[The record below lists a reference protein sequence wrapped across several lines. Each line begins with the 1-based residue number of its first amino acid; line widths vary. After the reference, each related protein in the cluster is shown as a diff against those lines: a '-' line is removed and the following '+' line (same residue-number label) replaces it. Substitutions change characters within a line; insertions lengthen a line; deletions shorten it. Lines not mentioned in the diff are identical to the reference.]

1 MLPAGSSFTVQHSV
15 SYMEHVQ
22 SSDSVE
28 HRTWHGGSH
37 IQENISLFTFG
48 EEPRSLQ
55 GPAVRETTV
64 HSFNAGPEAEPVPEL
79 PNDPSNE
86 PPPPQYTRK
95 AAPHTPPPSYA
106 DVIKNGRASLP
117 SPRPGSRAAVWPS
130 RHDSS
135 PVPQRSESSSTPNAD
150 DPAHKRHAHRR
161 ATKPRAPDRPPT
173 APRLHSYTYLRESE
187 TTVRSGEGWTRIRT
201 DSRLPVVDRS
211 VGTRRV
217 VADQQRRT
225 IRVLQEDRCAAAQP
239 TAQRQQGAQQGEPA
253 PRPRTAYNAARRKSG
268 SAAKQAQRGRFDSG
282 PVDRIEAP
290 HAEDVPA
297 LVHSSRTRSLPLQ
310 K

>member
-1 MLPAGSSFTVQHSV
+1 M
-15 SYMEHVQ
+15 
-22 SSDSVE
+22 E
-28 HRTWHGGSH
+28 HRTWSGGIH
-37 IQENISLFTFG
+37 VQENISISTFG
-48 EEPRSLQ
+48 EELRPFQDS
-55 GPAVRETTV
+55 AARETTI

-79 PNDPSNE
+79 LNDPSNE

-106 DVIKNGRASLP
+106 DVIKNGRTSL
-117 SPRPGSRAAVWPS
+117 PRPGSRAAVWPS

-150 DPAHKRHAHRR
+150 DPARKRHAHRR
-161 ATKPRAPDRPPT
+161 ATKPRAPDRPPP

-187 TTVRSGEGWTRIRT
+187 STVRSEEGWIRIRT
-201 DSRLPVVDRS
+201 DIRLPVVERS

-225 IRVLQEDRCAAAQP
+225 TRVLQEERCAAAQSP
-239 TAQRQQGAQQGEPA
+239 AQRQQGAQQGEPAPA
-253 PRPRTAYNAARRKSG
+253 PRPRTAYNAARRKYG
-268 SAAKQAQRGRFDSG
+268 SAARQAQRGRSDSG
-282 PVDRIEAP
+282 PVDRTEAP
-290 HAEDVPA
+290 HAEVEDVPA
-297 LVHSSRTRSLPLQ
+297 LVHSSRSRSLPLL